1 MSQFRTN
8 VGKQASGCRNDT
20 DGPEPPSREQNSADF
35 QELALALGADEKC
48 VRDNNFFNRNM
59 TDYSQEAQMGEASV
73 LGLIGGS
80 HQSFHTRLQND
91 NVTNNRLRETGCGS
105 LAINVSQIG
114 ERIFNMAC
122 TMEKN
127 MSSANVRSVSNAS
140 VRLINHGPTK
150 EALAVANNQIEQTQ
164 KTLRLSLEDNVSD
177 KRFKKVAGLAE
188 QAQQALVDMTT
199 TTISNSS
206 FTITS
211 DINISSLNENL
222 SETSVELHTDVTAIV
237 QSSAQNYVEMEMG
250 FQGMTPE
257 MRSMVNHFVD
267 RQTSN
272 ISEDIVENLTNTNI
286 EVDAN
291 NNVILEFN
299 GALNMD
305 NFHIDVHTT
314 TNVSVHNI
322 AMSAVQRGRTIGME
336 IVNEAILS
344 NNGNV
349 ESRGVDDF
357 TKEQLQA
364 WKELTSQLGDNF
376 NKSQEIGFRSIVGEH
391 LETAYNGLAGL
402 VDSFFSGITSAILAY
417 AIPLFAG
424 VILFLLWKFGILGG
438 VAGFIFGGEDEES
451 PQYTEE
457 IVADEDDPCGLNELK
472 KKVESGLGCDEL
484 DTLIPEGV
492 DGACM
497 ETLNEIKQQQAVT
510 CNTEET
516 DPGENAPLPEDTSG
530 SEKKMGEVVD
540 TYTGIKSLFSEDEL
554 KWFPGDAFR
563 GTNVVRRRVKLSFAQ
578 AKGGSKIYQTIGAIV
593 LIFAGLNWGI
603 FALGP
608 PMTWWEI
615 GQLAGIT
622 IVALAYYKFVRG
634 KL

>member
-122 TMEKN
+122 TLEKN

-140 VRLINHGPTK
+140 VRLVQHGPTDAAYRVAKASIK
-150 EALAVANNQIEQTQ
+150 EAN
-164 KTLRLSLEDNVSD
+164 KTLRAHNGSD
-177 KRFKKVAGLAE
+177 RRFKILNENVRE
-188 QAQQALVDMTT
+188 AQQALVDMTT

-206 FTITS
+206 LTITS

-222 SETSVELHTDVTAIV
+222 SETSSELHTDVTAIV
-237 QSSAQNYVEMEMG
+237 QTAAQNYVEMEMG

-257 MRSMVNHFVD
+257 MRNVVNHFVD

-291 NNVILEFN
+291 NNVLLEFN
-299 GALNMD
+299 GALNMN
-305 NFHIDVHTT
+305 NFRIDVHTT
-314 TNVSVHNI
+314 TNVVVHNI
-322 AMSAVQRGRTIGME
+322 AMSAIRRGRTIGME
-336 IVNEAILS
+336 IINEAISS

-349 ESRGVDDF
+349 ESRGVGDF

-364 WKELTSQLGDNF
+364 WRDIIKQVGDNI
-376 NKSQEIGFRSIVGEH
+376 NKSQEIGFESIVQQH

-438 VAGFIFGGEDEES
+438 IAGFIFGGEDEES
-451 PQYTEE
+451 PQQYTEE
-457 IVADEDDPCGLNELK
+457 IVAYEDDPCGLNELK
-472 KKVESGLGCDEL
+472 SKLESGLGCDEL
-484 DTLIPEGV
+484 DALISEGV
-492 DGACM
+492 DGECM
-497 ETLNEIKQQQAVT
+497 ETLNAIKAQHAEK
-510 CNTEET
+510 CNIEGT
-516 DPGENAPLPEDTSG
+516 DQGENLDAEDVAAPLPEV
-530 SEKKMGEVVD
+530 EKDKGEVVD
-540 TYTGIKSLFSEDEL
+540 TYNDEDDDAPPREEVVNTYKEL
-554 KWFPGDAFR
+554 NHSSPR
-563 GTNVVRRRVKLSFAQ
+563 TN
-578 AKGGSKIYQTIGAIV
+578 
-593 LIFAGLNWGI
+593 
-603 FALGP
+603 
-608 PMTWWEI
+608 
-615 GQLAGIT
+615 
-622 IVALAYYKFVRG
+622 
-634 KL
+634 